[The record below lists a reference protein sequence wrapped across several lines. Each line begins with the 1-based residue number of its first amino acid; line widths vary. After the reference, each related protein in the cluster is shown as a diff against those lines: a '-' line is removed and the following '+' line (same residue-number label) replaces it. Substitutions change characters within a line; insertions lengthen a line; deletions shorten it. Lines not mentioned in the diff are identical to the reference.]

1 MRKPLQR
8 YLNLSI
14 MQTLFRVWDLL
25 ICDRNGMD
33 VLFRI
38 SLAIL
43 RMNEADLLKCTS
55 ISGIY
60 MALESIPTRMWD
72 ADKLLKVRNV
82 HDCFSVFTLY
92 LG

>member
-1 MRKPLQR
+1 
-8 YLNLSI
+8 
-14 MQTLFRVWDLL
+14 
-25 ICDRNGMD
+25 MD

-72 ADKLLKVRNV
+72 ADKLLKVRNAYGHIPETPLV
-82 HDCFSVFTLY
+82 CVYTLPR
-92 LG
+92 LKLNFDLP

>member
-1 MRKPLQR
+1 
-8 YLNLSI
+8 
-14 MQTLFRVWDLL
+14 
-25 ICDRNGMD
+25 MD

-38 SLAIL
+38 SFAIL

-72 ADKLLKVRNV
+72 ADKLLKVGYV
-82 HDCFSVFTLY
+82 P
-92 LG
+92 

>member
-1 MRKPLQR
+1 
-8 YLNLSI
+8 
-14 MQTLFRVWDLL
+14 
-25 ICDRNGMD
+25 MD

-43 RMNEADLLKCTS
+43 RMNEADLLMCTS

-72 ADKLLKVRNV
+72 ADKLLKVRNAMTTSCGLTV
-82 HDCFSVFTLY
+82 FFTLY